1 MKKAFPYAEMSSDC
15 NFKCIRKYC
24 QRKTSI
30 SEEEGLSWRDLAGYN
45 VFGNLEDW
53 TIVYENEV
61 ELVFWIVITDIAFA
75 CQPAH
80 RLASARPEIIFSGG
94 QF

>member
-15 NFKCIRKYC
+15 NFKCIRLYC

-30 SEEEGLSWRDLAGYN
+30 SEEEGVSWRELAGYN

-61 ELVFWIVITDIAFA
+61 EFVFKFVVIGITAA
-75 CQPAH
+75 C
-80 RLASARPEIIFSGG
+80 
-94 QF
+94 